1 LKAAGQG
8 CRARLPGKA
17 AGQGLKAAG
26 QGCRARLPG
35 KAARQLAEVMAAR
48 FFSFAKVEKSLLQR
62 NPAHMTRPNE
72 ALDGT
77 SRDATCFM
85 VYLIR

>member
-8 CRARLPGKA
+8 CRARLPG
-17 AGQGLKAAG
+17 KAAG